1 MTLNSTILIFPKYL
15 IKLISNGYL
24 PLLLK
29 IELPDDVLGLVR
41 AYAKPRF
48 KYFKE
53 YNYAMRVLGVKQWVV
68 LKENMHTNLET
79 VLPALYVYL
88 DAFVHKKAV
97 YQEREN
103 LRENLYL
110 SDQDRDYAIMHMHNR
125 AFYAKRTEEDV
136 FWMLVRILYGDK
148 YWDVREDILPR

>member
-1 MTLNSTILIFPKYL
+1 MDKIDLTWIRHLP
-15 IKLISNGYL
+15 IKM
-24 PLLLK
+24 
-29 IELPDDVLGLVR
+29 ELPDDILGLVR

-53 YNYAMRVLGVKQWVV
+53 YNTSMRVLGMKQWVV
-68 LKENMHTNLET
+68 LKEKMHTNPET
-79 VLPALYVYL
+79 ILPALGIYL

-97 YQEREN
+97 YQEREMKLN
-103 LRENLYL
+103 TMTDEERM
-110 SDQDRDYAIMHMHNR
+110 SIHNR

-148 YWDVREDILPR
+148 YWEVREDLIPRSFFDE